1 MSYTSFC
8 TETPAVLEEIVNDCD
23 FWLQTMGRDKRMEFA
38 ESFYTCYN
46 FRLLYTS
53 GTLYPIL
60 GALRYPVLLV
70 LH

>member
-1 MSYTSFC
+1 
-8 TETPAVLEEIVNDCD
+8 
-23 FWLQTMGRDKRMEFA
+23 MGRDKRMEFA

-60 GALRYPVLLV
+60 GALRYTVSASPALTTILRVIKYTREEMKQYK
-70 LH
+70 